1 MMVMTVMMMM
11 MVMMMRRIGTCID
24 DDIDED
30 TDGIDDDVGDYW
42 PHVYVGISTVH
53 AVYQSSGRPHRCVCV
68 CVRERGCPAKAT
80 LGNTKGRYLVSSVS
94 PALPAR
100 APASLQ

>member
-11 MVMMMRRIGTCID
+11 MVMMVRRIGID

-30 TDGIDDDVGDYW
+30 TDDIDDDVEDYW

-68 CVRERGCPAKAT
+68 C
-80 LGNTKGRYLVSSVS
+80 
-94 PALPAR
+94 AR
-100 APASLQ
+100 ARMPGKGDAGQYQR